1 MAESYPDIMPTNT
14 GAAPQAATAQRVVPM
29 MFHGKAG
36 AYFGIWIV
44 NVLLTILTLGIW
56 SAWAKV
62 RTNRWFYGHTVLDGH
77 AFEYHATG
85 WQILRGRLLAVL
97 IIALTTVAG
106 MFLPLLDLVMIVAF
120 LFAVPWII
128 NAGLRFT
135 ARVTSWRNVRFD
147 FVGSYW
153 RAMGI
158 FCLMPIAV
166 MFTLGLLAPVGTRMA
181 GRYVVGGYR
190 FGGAQCSSEPR
201 LGKLYKA
208 LGLSVLLFL
217 GVCLLLPVVL
227 GLLPFVPS
235 PLGLLGLLQTSH
247 LGSLE
252 NNQELLMMML
262 FPLILSFYAAIFVA
276 ALFYGAHVRNEVVG
290 QMRIEGGHGMR
301 STLSGLRYTWTAMS
315 GWIAAL
321 FTLGLLY
328 PWAKVRLY
336 RYHVTNT
343 TLLANG
349 DLDGFVSTHA
359 SANSSFGS
367 EFGQLEGISTGI
379 TF

>member
-1 MAESYPDIMPTNT
+1 MAEHYPDLTLNP
-14 GAAPQAATAQRVVPM
+14 AAEADVDPNQRTIPM
-29 MFHGKAG
+29 MFHGQAG

-62 RTNRWFYGHTVLDGH
+62 RTNRWFYGQTVLDGH

-97 IIALTTVAG
+97 LIALTTVGG
-106 MFLPLLDLVMIVAF
+106 MLVPWIDLVVILVFLVA
-120 LFAVPWII
+120 LPWII
-128 NAGLRFT
+128 NASLRFT
-135 ARVTSWRNVRFD
+135 ARVSSWRNVRFD

-153 RAMGI
+153 RALGI

-166 MFTLGLLAPVGTRMA
+166 MLTLGLLAPVGTRMA
-181 GRYVVGGYR
+181 GRYVMGGYR
-190 FGGAQCSSEPR
+190 FGGARCATDPR
-201 LGKLYKA
+201 LSKLYAA

-217 GVCLLLPVVL
+217 VVCVGLPMAL
-227 GLLPFVPS
+227 SLLPFVPS
-235 PLGLLGLLQTSH
+235 PLGLLSLLQAGRI
-247 LGSLE
+247 GSVE
-252 NNQELLMMML
+252 DDPQRFMMMIL
-262 FPLILSFYAAIFVA
+262 PLILSFYAAIFVA
-276 ALFYGAHVRNEVVG
+276 ALFYGALVRNEIVG
-290 QMRIEGGHGMR
+290 QMRIEGGHRMR
-301 STLSGLRYTWTAMS
+301 STLSGLHYTWTALS

-336 RYHVTNT
+336 RYHVVNT
-343 TLLANG
+343 ALLAAG
-349 DLDGFVSTHA
+349 DLDGFVSTHT

-367 EFGQLEGISTGI
+367 EFSQLEGISTGI
-379 TF
+379 SF